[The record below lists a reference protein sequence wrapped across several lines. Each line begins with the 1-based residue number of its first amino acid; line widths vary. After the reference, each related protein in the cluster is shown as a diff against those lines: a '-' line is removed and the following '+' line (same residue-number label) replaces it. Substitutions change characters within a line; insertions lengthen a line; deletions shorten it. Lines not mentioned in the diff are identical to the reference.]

1 MKNLYIV
8 GAGGFGREVYGW
20 LIDEL
25 TLLKGHT
32 FIGFLDDNKD
42 ALLGFDLDHDVD
54 GKITE
59 FECKADDPFICGTG

>member
-32 FIGFLDDNKD
+32 FIGFLDDNND
-42 ALLGFDLDHDVD
+42 ALIGFELDHEDV
-54 GKITE
+54 GKKNCIKYKSPSPRE
-59 FECKADDPFICGTG
+59 LED

>member
-20 LIDEL
+20 LMDEL
-25 TLLKGHT
+25 SLLKEHT

-42 ALLGFDLDHDVD
+42 ALRL
-54 GKITE
+54 
-59 FECKADDPFICGTG
+59 

>member
-20 LIDEL
+20 LTDEL
-25 TLLKGHT
+25 TLLKEHT

-42 ALLGFDLDHDVD
+42 AL
-54 GKITE
+54 
-59 FECKADDPFICGTG
+59 